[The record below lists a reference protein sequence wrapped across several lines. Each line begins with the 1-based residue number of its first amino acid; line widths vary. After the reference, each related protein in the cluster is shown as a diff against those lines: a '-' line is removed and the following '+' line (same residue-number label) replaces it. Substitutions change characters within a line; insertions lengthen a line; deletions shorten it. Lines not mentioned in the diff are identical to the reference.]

1 MEKKIGTIVLGIVVI
16 SIISVI
22 GAFMLY
28 PIFVR
33 GEYWMFHFYIRVFLC
48 MFLVMLL
55 AVLRLYNAIVQN
67 TRFVIKLREA
77 MIRMQQA
84 FPSLQRAITNLGIS
98 VNSAKDA
105 VKDAKKAIDMNT
117 DETEEVKELLNR
129 IRQNAKAKTQGD

>member
-1 MEKKIGTIVLGIVVI
+1 
-16 SIISVI
+16 
-22 GAFMLY
+22 
-28 PIFVR
+28 
-33 GEYWMFHFYIRVFLC
+33 MFHFYIRVFLC
-48 MFLVMLL
+48 MSLIMLL

-77 MIRMQQA
+77 MLRMQQA
-84 FPSLQRAITNLGIS
+84 FPSLQRSITNLGTS

-117 DETEEVKELLNR
+117 DETEEVKDLLNK